1 MKGVKVNFTV
11 NGDKVSIEVKPYETL
26 LETLRERLYLT
37 GAKESCS
44 LGSCGSCTVILDG
57 IPVRSCLVLAPEVE
71 GKNIAT
77 VEGLEKDGTLHP
89 LQEAFMEK
97 GAVQC
102 GFCTSGMILT
112 AKALLDRQK
121 KPSKK
126 SNRSDYLFQYMP
138 LYRIQKDYRSRYD
151 CGGKNGSNLNLVFY
165 RLYCQTHQATH

>member
-121 KPSKK
+121 KPSKNQIVQTIS
-126 SNRSDYLFQYMP
+126 SNICRCTGYKKIIEAVMTAAE
-138 LYRIQKDYRSRYD
+138 KME
-151 CGGKNGSNLNLVFY
+151 V
-165 RLYCQTHQATH
+165 T